1 MQKGGHAPLFCN
13 RKPQDP
19 ILSLYSGAHVLI
31 TGGLGF
37 IGSNL
42 GIRLLEEGASVT
54 LVDSLIPEYG
64 GNPANIRGYESRL
77 KVNISDVRDPHS
89 MKTLVKGH
97 DFLFNL
103 AGQTSHMDSMA
114 DPYTD
119 LDITCKAQLSIL
131 EACRNANPGI
141 RIVFAG
147 TRQIYGKPD
156 YLPVDENHPVR
167 PVDVNGINK
176 MAGEWYHILYN
187 NVYGIRACSLRLTN
201 TIGPRMRIKDARQT
215 FLGVWIRQVLTGK
228 PFEVWG
234 GEQLRD
240 FTYVD
245 DCVDAM
251 MRAALHEE
259 AFGQIFNIGG
269 GNIFRGLSASA
280 EGMDR
285 SSADYMG
292 MLATVLNA
300 LAVQD
305 ALEKTGHPTRV
316 LSAIAMQEVCE
327 PYVRRRAMRH
337 LEKGRVIICAAGT
350 GNPYFTTDTAAALR
364 GMELKCDAII
374 KATKVD
380 GVYDKDP
387 MKHDDAVMFKH
398 LSYEETLRRHLKVMD
413 STAITLAQENQVPI
427 IVCNMFNGSIKKVV
441 TGENPGT
448 TVEGD

>member
-1 MQKGGHAPLFCN
+1 MAELKYKRVLL
-13 RKPQDP
+13 K
-19 ILSLYSGAHVLI
+19 LSGEALAGEKQ
-31 TGGLGF
+31 
-37 IGSNL
+37 IG
-42 GIRLLEEGASVT
+42 I
-54 LVDSLIPEYG
+54 
-64 GNPANIRGYESRL
+64 
-77 KVNISDVRDPHS
+77 DPHTVS
-89 MKTLVKGH
+89 KICAEIADVVDMGLEVALV
-97 DFLFNL
+97 
-103 AGQTSHMDSMA
+103 
-114 DPYTD
+114 
-119 LDITCKAQLSIL
+119 
-131 EACRNANPGI
+131 
-141 RIVFAG
+141 
-147 TRQIYGKPD
+147 
-156 YLPVDENHPVR
+156 
-167 PVDVNGINK
+167 
-176 MAGEWYHILYN
+176 
-187 NVYGIRACSLRLTN
+187 
-201 TIGPRMRIKDARQT
+201 
-215 FLGVWIRQVLTGK
+215 
-228 PFEVWG
+228 
-234 GEQLRD
+234 
-240 FTYVD
+240 
-245 DCVDAM
+245 
-251 MRAALHEE
+251 
-259 AFGQIFNIGG
+259 IGG

-337 LEKGRVIICAAGT
+337 LEK
-350 GNPYFTTDTAAALR
+350 ALR